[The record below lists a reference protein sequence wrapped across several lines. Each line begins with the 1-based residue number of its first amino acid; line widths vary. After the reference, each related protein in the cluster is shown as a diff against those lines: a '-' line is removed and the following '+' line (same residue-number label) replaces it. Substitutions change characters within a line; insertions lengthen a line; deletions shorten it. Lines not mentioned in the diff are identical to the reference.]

1 MINTINVSLPTK
13 LKEEADLLVSGGH
26 YASFSDLVRTALRQV
41 IVDRKYKVMI
51 EEAKKEMS
59 LNKNKILEGQKD
71 IDAFISDTLR

>member
-1 MINTINVSLPTK
+1 MHTINVSLPTK

-51 EEAKKEMS
+51 EEAKKEFETTLNQLPAASPDLPRLHQALES
-59 LNKNKILEGQKD
+59 L
-71 IDAFISDTLR
+71 

>member
-1 MINTINVSLPTK
+1 MPTK

-71 IDAFISDTLR
+71 SDAFISDTLR

>member
-1 MINTINVSLPTK
+1 MINTINISLPTK
-13 LKEEADLLVSGGH
+13 LKEEADVLVSSGD